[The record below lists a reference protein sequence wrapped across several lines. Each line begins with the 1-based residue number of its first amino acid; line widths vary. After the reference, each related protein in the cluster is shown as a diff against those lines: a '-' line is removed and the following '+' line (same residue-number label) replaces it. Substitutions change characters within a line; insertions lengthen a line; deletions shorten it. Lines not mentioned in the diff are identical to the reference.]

1 MYKKQMKCQKAV
13 CLLCMISSVIVF
25 LYALGIM
32 TDLYDSLYSTM
43 MNPADLTQ
51 TTVPGS
57 IVYYNMQEF
66 NSVFL
71 KYSIGLILLACLL
84 YITNTHIRR
93 KYYIG
98 NYIAAALFV
107 IANVNIAIW
116 AHQYIEV
123 FKAQFLNV
131 DFEALKKHAELWKT
145 TYTESTFWFD
155 IHSRILESQPH
166 EGRAEAHRGRK
177 EGSMN
182 DEKTIQLD
190 RMRFTKNTTSANLA
204 LLAILF
210 NVLFFISIYESD
222 KGSWYYT
229 ILVGASILYNL
240 IFLLAA
246 FLASEGVKNYNIR
259 YAYLLFILGAGQLIR
274 IFIYPMKAHD
284 ATVKIK
290 DQAVQVM
297 GDGQFMRVVLYLVL
311 SAACCFAAGV
321 VGASKSK
328 ALSAHLASMSEQT
341 K

>member
-1 MYKKQMKCQKAV
+1 MRGGKAAAPLRVSGQPAGEVRMYKKQMKCQKAV

-116 AHQYIEV
+116 AHQYIEI

-155 IHSRILESQPH
+155 IHTAVFAVALIASAALVGVVFWKVSLMKEEQKLI
-166 EGRAEAHRGRK
+166 EAGRK
-177 EGSMN
+177 
-182 DEKTIQLD
+182 
-190 RMRFTKNTTSANLA
+190 
-204 LLAILF
+204 
-210 NVLFFISIYESD
+210 
-222 KGSWYYT
+222 
-229 ILVGASILYNL
+229 
-240 IFLLAA
+240 AA
-246 FLASEGVKNYNIR
+246 
-259 YAYLLFILGAGQLIR
+259 
-274 IFIYPMKAHD
+274 
-284 ATVKIK
+284 
-290 DQAVQVM
+290 
-297 GDGQFMRVVLYLVL
+297 
-311 SAACCFAAGV
+311 
-321 VGASKSK
+321 
-328 ALSAHLASMSEQT
+328 
-341 K
+341 

>member
-98 NYIAAALFV
+98 NYAAAALFV

-116 AHQYIEV
+116 AHQYIEI

-155 IHSRILESQPH
+155 IHTAVFAVALIASAALVGVVFWKVSLMKEEQKLI
-166 EGRAEAHRGRK
+166 EAGRK
-177 EGSMN
+177 
-182 DEKTIQLD
+182 
-190 RMRFTKNTTSANLA
+190 
-204 LLAILF
+204 
-210 NVLFFISIYESD
+210 
-222 KGSWYYT
+222 
-229 ILVGASILYNL
+229 
-240 IFLLAA
+240 AA
-246 FLASEGVKNYNIR
+246 
-259 YAYLLFILGAGQLIR
+259 
-274 IFIYPMKAHD
+274 
-284 ATVKIK
+284 
-290 DQAVQVM
+290 
-297 GDGQFMRVVLYLVL
+297 
-311 SAACCFAAGV
+311 
-321 VGASKSK
+321 
-328 ALSAHLASMSEQT
+328 
-341 K
+341 

>member
-1 MYKKQMKCQKAV
+1 MTSLTGSGGCAAGKPPRPSGVSGQPAGEVRMYKKQMKCQKAV

-98 NYIAAALFV
+98 NYIAAALFA

-116 AHQYIEV
+116 AHQYIEI

-155 IHSRILESQPH
+155 IHTAVFAISLIASAALVGVVLWKVSLMKEEQKLI
-166 EGRAEAHRGRK
+166 EAGRK
-177 EGSMN
+177 
-182 DEKTIQLD
+182 
-190 RMRFTKNTTSANLA
+190 
-204 LLAILF
+204 
-210 NVLFFISIYESD
+210 
-222 KGSWYYT
+222 
-229 ILVGASILYNL
+229 
-240 IFLLAA
+240 AA
-246 FLASEGVKNYNIR
+246 
-259 YAYLLFILGAGQLIR
+259 
-274 IFIYPMKAHD
+274 
-284 ATVKIK
+284 
-290 DQAVQVM
+290 
-297 GDGQFMRVVLYLVL
+297 
-311 SAACCFAAGV
+311 
-321 VGASKSK
+321 
-328 ALSAHLASMSEQT
+328 
-341 K
+341 

>member
-1 MYKKQMKCQKAV
+1 MTSLTGSGGCAAGKPPRPSGVSGQPAGEVRMYKKQMKCQKAV

-98 NYIAAALFV
+98 NYIAAALFA

-116 AHQYIEV
+116 AHQYIEI

-155 IHSRILESQPH
+155 IHIVVFAIGLIASAALVGVVLWKVSLMKEEQKLI
-166 EGRAEAHRGRK
+166 EAGRK
-177 EGSMN
+177 
-182 DEKTIQLD
+182 
-190 RMRFTKNTTSANLA
+190 
-204 LLAILF
+204 
-210 NVLFFISIYESD
+210 
-222 KGSWYYT
+222 
-229 ILVGASILYNL
+229 
-240 IFLLAA
+240 AA
-246 FLASEGVKNYNIR
+246 
-259 YAYLLFILGAGQLIR
+259 
-274 IFIYPMKAHD
+274 
-284 ATVKIK
+284 
-290 DQAVQVM
+290 
-297 GDGQFMRVVLYLVL
+297 
-311 SAACCFAAGV
+311 
-321 VGASKSK
+321 
-328 ALSAHLASMSEQT
+328 
-341 K
+341 

>member
-1 MYKKQMKCQKAV
+1 MTSLTGSGGCAAERPPRPSGVSGQPAGEVRMYKKQMKCQKAV

-98 NYIAAALFV
+98 NYIAAALFA

-116 AHQYIEV
+116 AHQYIEI

-155 IHSRILESQPH
+155 IHVAVFAFALIASAALVGVVFWKVSLMKEEQKLI
-166 EGRAEAHRGRK
+166 EAGRK
-177 EGSMN
+177 
-182 DEKTIQLD
+182 
-190 RMRFTKNTTSANLA
+190 
-204 LLAILF
+204 
-210 NVLFFISIYESD
+210 
-222 KGSWYYT
+222 
-229 ILVGASILYNL
+229 
-240 IFLLAA
+240 AA
-246 FLASEGVKNYNIR
+246 
-259 YAYLLFILGAGQLIR
+259 
-274 IFIYPMKAHD
+274 
-284 ATVKIK
+284 
-290 DQAVQVM
+290 
-297 GDGQFMRVVLYLVL
+297 
-311 SAACCFAAGV
+311 
-321 VGASKSK
+321 
-328 ALSAHLASMSEQT
+328 
-341 K
+341 

>member
-1 MYKKQMKCQKAV
+1 MTSLTGSGGCAAGKPPRPSGVSGKPAGEVRMYKKQMKCQKAV

-98 NYIAAALFV
+98 NYVAAALFA
-107 IANVNIAIW
+107 IANVNIAVW
-116 AHQYIEV
+116 AHPYIEI

-155 IHSRILESQPH
+155 IHTAVFAVALI
-166 EGRAEAHRGRK
+166 A
-177 EGSMN
+177 
-182 DEKTIQLD
+182 
-190 RMRFTKNTTSANLA
+190 SAA
-204 LLAILF
+204 
-210 NVLFFISIYESD
+210 
-222 KGSWYYT
+222 
-229 ILVGASILYNL
+229 LVGVVFWKVSLMKEEQKRIEAGRE
-240 IFLLAA
+240 AA
-246 FLASEGVKNYNIR
+246 
-259 YAYLLFILGAGQLIR
+259 
-274 IFIYPMKAHD
+274 
-284 ATVKIK
+284 
-290 DQAVQVM
+290 
-297 GDGQFMRVVLYLVL
+297 
-311 SAACCFAAGV
+311 
-321 VGASKSK
+321 
-328 ALSAHLASMSEQT
+328 
-341 K
+341 

>member
-1 MYKKQMKCQKAV
+1 MTSLTGSGGCAARKPPRPSGVSGQPAGEVRMYKKQMKCQKAV

-116 AHQYIEV
+116 AHQYIEI

-155 IHSRILESQPH
+155 IHVAVFAISLIASAALVGVVFWKVSLMKEEQKLI
-166 EGRAEAHRGRK
+166 EAGRK
-177 EGSMN
+177 
-182 DEKTIQLD
+182 
-190 RMRFTKNTTSANLA
+190 
-204 LLAILF
+204 
-210 NVLFFISIYESD
+210 
-222 KGSWYYT
+222 
-229 ILVGASILYNL
+229 
-240 IFLLAA
+240 AA
-246 FLASEGVKNYNIR
+246 
-259 YAYLLFILGAGQLIR
+259 
-274 IFIYPMKAHD
+274 
-284 ATVKIK
+284 
-290 DQAVQVM
+290 
-297 GDGQFMRVVLYLVL
+297 
-311 SAACCFAAGV
+311 
-321 VGASKSK
+321 
-328 ALSAHLASMSEQT
+328 
-341 K
+341 

>member
-1 MYKKQMKCQKAV
+1 MTSLTGSGGCAAGKPPRPSGVSGQPAGEVRMYKKQMKCQKAV

-98 NYIAAALFV
+98 NYVAAALFV

-123 FKAQFLNV
+123 FKAQFQNV

-155 IHSRILESQPH
+155 IHTAVFAVALIASAALVGVVFWKVSLMKEEQKLI
-166 EGRAEAHRGRK
+166 EAGRK
-177 EGSMN
+177 
-182 DEKTIQLD
+182 
-190 RMRFTKNTTSANLA
+190 
-204 LLAILF
+204 
-210 NVLFFISIYESD
+210 
-222 KGSWYYT
+222 
-229 ILVGASILYNL
+229 
-240 IFLLAA
+240 AA
-246 FLASEGVKNYNIR
+246 
-259 YAYLLFILGAGQLIR
+259 
-274 IFIYPMKAHD
+274 
-284 ATVKIK
+284 
-290 DQAVQVM
+290 
-297 GDGQFMRVVLYLVL
+297 
-311 SAACCFAAGV
+311 
-321 VGASKSK
+321 
-328 ALSAHLASMSEQT
+328 
-341 K
+341 

>member
-1 MYKKQMKCQKAV
+1 MTSLTGSGGCAAGKPPRPSGVSGQPAGEVRMYKKQMKCQKAV

-98 NYIAAALFV
+98 NYVAAALFA
-107 IANVNIAIW
+107 IANVNIAVW
-116 AHQYIEV
+116 AHQYIEI

-155 IHSRILESQPH
+155 IHTAVFAVALIASAALVGVVFWKVSLMKEEQKLI
-166 EGRAEAHRGRK
+166 EAGRK
-177 EGSMN
+177 
-182 DEKTIQLD
+182 
-190 RMRFTKNTTSANLA
+190 
-204 LLAILF
+204 
-210 NVLFFISIYESD
+210 
-222 KGSWYYT
+222 
-229 ILVGASILYNL
+229 
-240 IFLLAA
+240 AA
-246 FLASEGVKNYNIR
+246 
-259 YAYLLFILGAGQLIR
+259 
-274 IFIYPMKAHD
+274 
-284 ATVKIK
+284 
-290 DQAVQVM
+290 
-297 GDGQFMRVVLYLVL
+297 
-311 SAACCFAAGV
+311 
-321 VGASKSK
+321 
-328 ALSAHLASMSEQT
+328 
-341 K
+341 

>member
-1 MYKKQMKCQKAV
+1 MTSLTGSGGCAAGKPPRPSGVSGQPAGEVRMYKKQMKCQKAV

-98 NYIAAALFV
+98 NYIAAALFA

-116 AHQYIEV
+116 AHQYIEI

-155 IHSRILESQPH
+155 IHVAVFAIALIASAALVGVVFWKVSLMKEEQKLI
-166 EGRAEAHRGRK
+166 EAGRK
-177 EGSMN
+177 
-182 DEKTIQLD
+182 
-190 RMRFTKNTTSANLA
+190 
-204 LLAILF
+204 
-210 NVLFFISIYESD
+210 
-222 KGSWYYT
+222 
-229 ILVGASILYNL
+229 
-240 IFLLAA
+240 AA
-246 FLASEGVKNYNIR
+246 
-259 YAYLLFILGAGQLIR
+259 
-274 IFIYPMKAHD
+274 
-284 ATVKIK
+284 
-290 DQAVQVM
+290 
-297 GDGQFMRVVLYLVL
+297 
-311 SAACCFAAGV
+311 
-321 VGASKSK
+321 
-328 ALSAHLASMSEQT
+328 
-341 K
+341 

>member
-1 MYKKQMKCQKAV
+1 MTSLTGSGGCAAGKPPRPSGVSGQPAGEVRMYKKQMKCQKAV

-98 NYIAAALFV
+98 NYAAAALFV

-116 AHQYIEV
+116 AHQYIEI

-155 IHSRILESQPH
+155 IHVAVFAISLIASAALVGVVFWKVSLMKEEQKII
-166 EGRAEAHRGRK
+166 EAGRK
-177 EGSMN
+177 
-182 DEKTIQLD
+182 
-190 RMRFTKNTTSANLA
+190 
-204 LLAILF
+204 
-210 NVLFFISIYESD
+210 
-222 KGSWYYT
+222 
-229 ILVGASILYNL
+229 
-240 IFLLAA
+240 AA
-246 FLASEGVKNYNIR
+246 
-259 YAYLLFILGAGQLIR
+259 
-274 IFIYPMKAHD
+274 
-284 ATVKIK
+284 
-290 DQAVQVM
+290 
-297 GDGQFMRVVLYLVL
+297 
-311 SAACCFAAGV
+311 
-321 VGASKSK
+321 
-328 ALSAHLASMSEQT
+328 
-341 K
+341 

>member
-1 MYKKQMKCQKAV
+1 MTSLTGSGGCTAGKLPRTSGVSGKPAGEVRMYKKQMKCQKAV

-98 NYIAAALFV
+98 NYVAAALFV
-107 IANVNIAIW
+107 IANVNVAVW

-155 IHSRILESQPH
+155 IHAAVFAIALIASAALVGVVLWKVSLMKEEQKLI
-166 EGRAEAHRGRK
+166 EAGRK
-177 EGSMN
+177 
-182 DEKTIQLD
+182 
-190 RMRFTKNTTSANLA
+190 
-204 LLAILF
+204 
-210 NVLFFISIYESD
+210 
-222 KGSWYYT
+222 
-229 ILVGASILYNL
+229 
-240 IFLLAA
+240 AA
-246 FLASEGVKNYNIR
+246 
-259 YAYLLFILGAGQLIR
+259 
-274 IFIYPMKAHD
+274 
-284 ATVKIK
+284 
-290 DQAVQVM
+290 
-297 GDGQFMRVVLYLVL
+297 
-311 SAACCFAAGV
+311 
-321 VGASKSK
+321 
-328 ALSAHLASMSEQT
+328 
-341 K
+341 

>member
-1 MYKKQMKCQKAV
+1 MTSLTGSGGCAAGKPPRPSGVSGQPAGEVRMYKKQMKCQKAV

-98 NYIAAALFV
+98 NYVAAALFA
-107 IANVNIAIW
+107 IANVNIAVW

-155 IHSRILESQPH
+155 IHVAVFAIALIASAALVGVVFWKVSLMKEEQKLI
-166 EGRAEAHRGRK
+166 EAGRK
-177 EGSMN
+177 
-182 DEKTIQLD
+182 
-190 RMRFTKNTTSANLA
+190 
-204 LLAILF
+204 
-210 NVLFFISIYESD
+210 
-222 KGSWYYT
+222 
-229 ILVGASILYNL
+229 
-240 IFLLAA
+240 AA
-246 FLASEGVKNYNIR
+246 
-259 YAYLLFILGAGQLIR
+259 
-274 IFIYPMKAHD
+274 
-284 ATVKIK
+284 
-290 DQAVQVM
+290 
-297 GDGQFMRVVLYLVL
+297 
-311 SAACCFAAGV
+311 
-321 VGASKSK
+321 
-328 ALSAHLASMSEQT
+328 
-341 K
+341 

>member
-1 MYKKQMKCQKAV
+1 MTSLTGSGGCAAERPPCPSGVSGQPAGEVRMYKKQMKCQKAV

-98 NYIAAALFV
+98 NYVAAALFA
-107 IANVNIAIW
+107 IANVNIAVW
-116 AHQYIEV
+116 AHQYIEI

-131 DFEALKKHAELWKT
+131 DFEALQKHAELWKT

-155 IHSRILESQPH
+155 IHVAVFAIALIASAALVGVVFWKVSLMKEEQKLI
-166 EGRAEAHRGRK
+166 EAGRK
-177 EGSMN
+177 
-182 DEKTIQLD
+182 
-190 RMRFTKNTTSANLA
+190 
-204 LLAILF
+204 
-210 NVLFFISIYESD
+210 
-222 KGSWYYT
+222 
-229 ILVGASILYNL
+229 
-240 IFLLAA
+240 AA
-246 FLASEGVKNYNIR
+246 
-259 YAYLLFILGAGQLIR
+259 
-274 IFIYPMKAHD
+274 
-284 ATVKIK
+284 
-290 DQAVQVM
+290 
-297 GDGQFMRVVLYLVL
+297 
-311 SAACCFAAGV
+311 
-321 VGASKSK
+321 
-328 ALSAHLASMSEQT
+328 
-341 K
+341 

>member
-1 MYKKQMKCQKAV
+1 MTSLTGSGGCAAGKPPRPSGVSGQPAGEVRMYKKQMKCQKAV

-71 KYSIGLILLACLL
+71 KYSIGLILLASLL

-116 AHQYIEV
+116 AHQYIEI

-155 IHSRILESQPH
+155 IHVAVFAIALIASAALVGVVFWKVSLMKEEQKLI
-166 EGRAEAHRGRK
+166 EAGRK
-177 EGSMN
+177 
-182 DEKTIQLD
+182 
-190 RMRFTKNTTSANLA
+190 
-204 LLAILF
+204 
-210 NVLFFISIYESD
+210 
-222 KGSWYYT
+222 
-229 ILVGASILYNL
+229 
-240 IFLLAA
+240 AA
-246 FLASEGVKNYNIR
+246 
-259 YAYLLFILGAGQLIR
+259 
-274 IFIYPMKAHD
+274 
-284 ATVKIK
+284 
-290 DQAVQVM
+290 
-297 GDGQFMRVVLYLVL
+297 
-311 SAACCFAAGV
+311 
-321 VGASKSK
+321 
-328 ALSAHLASMSEQT
+328 
-341 K
+341 

>member
-155 IHSRILESQPH
+155 IHAAVFAVALIASAALVGVVLWKVSLMKEEQKLI
-166 EGRAEAHRGRK
+166 EAGRK
-177 EGSMN
+177 
-182 DEKTIQLD
+182 
-190 RMRFTKNTTSANLA
+190 
-204 LLAILF
+204 
-210 NVLFFISIYESD
+210 
-222 KGSWYYT
+222 
-229 ILVGASILYNL
+229 
-240 IFLLAA
+240 AA
-246 FLASEGVKNYNIR
+246 
-259 YAYLLFILGAGQLIR
+259 
-274 IFIYPMKAHD
+274 
-284 ATVKIK
+284 
-290 DQAVQVM
+290 
-297 GDGQFMRVVLYLVL
+297 
-311 SAACCFAAGV
+311 
-321 VGASKSK
+321 
-328 ALSAHLASMSEQT
+328 
-341 K
+341 

>member
-1 MYKKQMKCQKAV
+1 MTSLTGSGGCAAGKPPRPSGVSGQPAGEVRMYKKQMKCQKAV

-84 YITNTHIRR
+84 YITTHIRR

-98 NYIAAALFV
+98 NYIAAALFA

-116 AHQYIEV
+116 AHQYIEI

-155 IHSRILESQPH
+155 IHVAVFAIALIASAALVGVVFWKVSLMKEEQKLI
-166 EGRAEAHRGRK
+166 EAGRK
-177 EGSMN
+177 
-182 DEKTIQLD
+182 
-190 RMRFTKNTTSANLA
+190 
-204 LLAILF
+204 
-210 NVLFFISIYESD
+210 
-222 KGSWYYT
+222 
-229 ILVGASILYNL
+229 
-240 IFLLAA
+240 AA
-246 FLASEGVKNYNIR
+246 
-259 YAYLLFILGAGQLIR
+259 
-274 IFIYPMKAHD
+274 
-284 ATVKIK
+284 
-290 DQAVQVM
+290 
-297 GDGQFMRVVLYLVL
+297 
-311 SAACCFAAGV
+311 
-321 VGASKSK
+321 
-328 ALSAHLASMSEQT
+328 
-341 K
+341 